1 MKNLKIYKSA
11 LALLTATS
19 ILLLCG
25 CSSSKNENQENKT
38 KDESAC
44 THLTVYFEDTPI
56 TFKECEGYDI
66 STNMHGSSSEINYII
81 KKDNS
86 VIISGT
92 TTMYNKYYIYHSVAD
107 ELINQESIQ
116 KSK

>member
-25 CSSSKNENQENKT
+25 CSSSNEERK
-38 KDESAC
+38 KSKEESC
-44 THLTVYFEDTPI
+44 THLTIYFENTPI

-66 STNMHGSSSEINYII
+66 STTGHGSSSEITYTI

-86 VIISGT
+86 TIISGT
-92 TTMYNKYYIYHSVAD
+92 TTMYNEYYVYHSVAD